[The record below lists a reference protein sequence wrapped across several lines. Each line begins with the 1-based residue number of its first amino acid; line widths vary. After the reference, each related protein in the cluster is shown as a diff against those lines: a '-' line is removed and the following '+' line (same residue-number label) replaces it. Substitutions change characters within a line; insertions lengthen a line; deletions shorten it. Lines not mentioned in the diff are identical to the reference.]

1 MKASE
6 LLMKLMPLVVKYDM
20 SFKDYQQI
28 EKLLLEE
35 EEWKL

>member
-20 SFKDYQQI
+20 SFQDYQKIEQI
-28 EKLLLEE
+28 LLEE
-35 EEWKL
+35 KV